1 MIAGVFFRVSTRPLT
16 PGTGEGQP
24 HIGDLPHKDSFF
36 LITNQPCHKRGG
48 WSDQENSS
56 AQIFWRSNFISIHFQ
71 RCSGYCTRSKVFHGP
86 LSFEVSFKHSGS
98 QSPFWKAHYFFC
110 LGALSDL
117 RLTATWIDYK
127 SCSTCF
133 HIEVQ

>member
-36 LITNQPCHKRGG
+36 LITHQPCHKRGG
-48 WSDQENSS
+48 LSDQANSS
-56 AQIFWRSNFISIHFQ
+56 AQIEFHFHSFPEGFGILYAKQGVPWAPFI
-71 RCSGYCTRSKVFHGP
+71 VP
-86 LSFEVSFKHSGS
+86 FKHSGS

-117 RLTATWIDYK
+117 RLTATWIDK